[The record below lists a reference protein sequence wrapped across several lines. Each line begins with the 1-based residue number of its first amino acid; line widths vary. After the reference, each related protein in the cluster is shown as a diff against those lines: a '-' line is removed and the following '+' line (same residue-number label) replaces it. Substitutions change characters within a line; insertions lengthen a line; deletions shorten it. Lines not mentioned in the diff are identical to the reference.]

1 MFAEDDLKEADIDQV
16 LQRVRE
22 ALRTVEYGKVT
33 IEVNA
38 ENKTTGIAVERR
50 EKIPKR

>member
-1 MFAEDDLKEADIDQV
+1 MKDADIDQV
-16 LQRVRE
+16 LQRVKE

-38 ENKTTGIAVERR
+38 ENKTTGIVVERR